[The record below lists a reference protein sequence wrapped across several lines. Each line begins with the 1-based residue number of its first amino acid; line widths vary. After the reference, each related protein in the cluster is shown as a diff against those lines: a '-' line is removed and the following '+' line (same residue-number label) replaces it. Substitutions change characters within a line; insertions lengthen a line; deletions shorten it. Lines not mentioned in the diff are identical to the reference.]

1 MGQQTIRQAARR
13 AALDAQ
19 AQRRRERA
27 ERDKR
32 IEALALDVLTALE
45 ERKAAIADCDRRAG
59 LALQKLTGDEGLS
72 IRQVVEWC
80 GVGLSA
86 AEVRRLMAMEVAS
99 SQGGTDPDTTSAQI
113 RANESEATSSA
124 TNEDPS

>member
-1 MGQQTIRQAARR
+1 MGQQSTRQAARR

-32 IEALALDVLTALE
+32 IEALTVDVLTALE

-59 LALQKLTGDEGLS
+59 LTLKKLTQEEGLS
-72 IRQVVEWC
+72 VKEAIDWC
-80 GVGLSA
+80 GGDVTNREIARLIRT
-86 AEVRRLMAMEVAS
+86 AER
-99 SQGGTDPDTTSAQI
+99 
-113 RANESEATSSA
+113 SESA
-124 TNEDPS
+124 TE